1 MRHRRTSHLAR
12 VILLTL
18 PLLLAVAAPVRAQDP
33 ITSSMLGP
41 FQGGYNYPGGGS
53 CSADVV
59 TFVGTAH
66 VMCQVPTSPTGTV
79 TCYIN
84 LLADR
89 GIGAATGRLYHA
101 VGEAQA
107 TCPPG
112 VLCMLAANTYKVIPD
127 PACPQTTMTVYALVA
142 FDGTG
147 HIVEAVFSP
156 QPINP

>member
-18 PLLLAVAAPVRAQDP
+18 PLLLAVAAPVRAQDA

-41 FQGGYNYPGGGS
+41 FQGDYNYPGGGS
-53 CSADVV
+53 CSSDVV

-66 VMCQVPTSPTGTV
+66 AMCQVPTSPTGTV

-89 GIGAATGRLYHA
+89 GIGATGLVYHA

-107 TCPPG
+107 TCPKG
-112 VLCMLAANTYKVIPD
+112 AFCQLASNTYKVIPD
-127 PACPQTTMTVYALVA
+127 PACPQTTMTVFALVT
-142 FDGTG
+142 FDDSG
-147 HIVEAVFSP
+147 HIAEAVFSP
-156 QPINP
+156 APISR

>member
-1 MRHRRTSHLAR
+1 
-12 VILLTL
+12 
-18 PLLLAVAAPVRAQDP
+18 
-33 ITSSMLGP
+33 
-41 FQGGYNYPGGGS
+41 
-53 CSADVV
+53 DVV

-156 QPINP
+156 QPINQ

>member
-1 MRHRRTSHLAR
+1 MTTIRTKTVTTPSVGSSATFGSSVTDH
-12 VILLTL
+12 
-18 PLLLAVAAPVRAQDP
+18 AVVTAA
-33 ITSSMLGP
+33 TS
-41 FQGGYNYPGGGS
+41 GGG
-53 CSADVV
+53 
-59 TFVGTAH
+59 
-66 VMCQVPTSPTGTV
+66 SPTGTV

-112 VLCMLAANTYKVIPD
+112 VLCRLAANTYKVIPD
-127 PACPQTTMTVYALVA
+127 PACPQTTMTVYALVT
-142 FDGTG
+142 FDENG

>member
-18 PLLLAVAAPVRAQDP
+18 PLLLAVAAPARAQDP

-41 FQGGYNYPGGGS
+41 FQGVYNYPGGGS
-53 CSADVV
+53 CSTDVV

-66 VMCQVPTSPTGTV
+66 AMCQVPTSPTGEI

-89 GIGAATGRLYHA
+89 GTGATRLISPRRPKGCSRRLVVDEPA
-101 VGEAQA
+101 LAERQA
-107 TCPPG
+107 SSG
-112 VLCMLAANTYKVIPD
+112 AR
-127 PACPQTTMTVYALVA
+127 
-142 FDGTG
+142 
-147 HIVEAVFSP
+147 
-156 QPINP
+156 

>member
-18 PLLLAVAAPVRAQDP
+18 PLLLAAAAPVRAQGP
-33 ITSSMLGP
+33 ITSSMHGP
-41 FQGGYNYPGGGS
+41 FQGAYNYPGGGS

-59 TFVGTAH
+59 VFVGTAH

-79 TCYIN
+79 TCHIN

-89 GIGAATGRLYHA
+89 GIGATGRLYHA

-112 VLCMLAANTYKVIPD
+112 VVCKLAANTYKVIAD
-127 PACPQTTMTVYALVA
+127 PACPQTTMPVEALIT
-142 FDGTG
+142 FDESG
-147 HIVEAVFSP
+147 HIAEAVFSP
-156 QPINP
+156 APISR